1 MISKKNLVSYVRF
14 LLLLKF
20 FILLK
25 EYVMRWINYNT
36 SQEENMI
43 HNNAAKHEK
52 LRKKI
57 EFIKIKKIRFGIF
70 FYIKSD
76 EMK

>member
-1 MISKKNLVSYVRF
+1 MS
-14 LLLLKF
+14 
-20 FILLK
+20 
-25 EYVMRWINYNT
+25 WINYNT
-36 SQEENMI
+36 SQEKNMI
-43 HNNAAKHEK
+43 HNNAARYEK